1 MKTNW
6 NGKRVLIL
14 GAARQGLALARWLV
28 VHGAHV
34 TLSDM
39 RSADE
44 LRLVRESLAE
54 IQIDWALGGH
64 PLELLDTTDV
74 LCLSGGIP
82 LTLPIVAAAVSKG
95 IPLSNDSQ
103 IFMEV
108 VPCKTIGITGSAGKT
123 TTTTLVGRMAKLATA
138 DNRPQTAAESSAVS
152 RRRSFIGGNIG
163 DPLLNY
169 VDEMKPADIAILEL
183 SSFQLEQ
190 MTISPDIAAVLNI
203 TPNHLDRHGTMEAY
217 TTAKANILKYQSQDD
232 VAILGRDDHGAW
244 SLRDKVQGKL
254 LTFSMHDLDEGL
266 NGTYLHEG
274 LLNLRDGN
282 AYLPLM
288 LREKILLRGEHNVA
302 NVLAAF
308 AIGHAAGFPLD
319 AMLEAIEDFH
329 GVAHRLEFV
338 RELHGARWYNDSMA
352 SAPERTLAA
361 IRAFD
366 EPIVLML
373 GGRDKDLPWEEL
385 MQLVSERV
393 DHVVL
398 FGEAAEKIQKTVDS
412 LGLGEMRCT
421 LSRVNGL
428 HDAVIKAAEVAEA
441 GDVVLL
447 SPGGTSFDEFKD
459 FADRGERFRTWVQ
472 ELS

>member
-1 MKTNW
+1 
-6 NGKRVLIL
+6 
-14 GAARQGLALARWLV
+14 
-28 VHGAHV
+28 
-34 TLSDM
+34 M

-44 LRLVRESLAE
+44 LRVARESLAE
-54 IQIDWALGGH
+54 FQIDWALGGH
-64 PLELLDTTDV
+64 PLELLDSIDV
-74 LCLSGGIP
+74 LCLSGGVP
-82 LTLPIVAAAVSKG
+82 LTLPIVADAIKRG

-123 TTTTLVGRMAKLATA
+123 TTTTLVGRMAKNAYGEKA
-138 DNRPQTAAESSAVS
+138 Y
-152 RRRSFIGGNIG
+152 IGGNIG
-163 DPLLNY
+163 DPLINY
-169 VDEMKPADIAILEL
+169 VDNMQAGDVAILEL
-183 SSFQLEQ
+183 SSFQLDQ
-190 MTISPDIAAVLNI
+190 MTVSPNIAAILNI

-217 TTAKANILKYQSQDD
+217 TAAKARILEFQSKSD
-232 VAILGRDDHGAW
+232 VAILGRDDTGAW
-244 SLRDKVQGKL
+244 SLRNKVQGKL
-254 LTFSMHDLDEGL
+254 FTFSLHELDEGL
-266 NGTYLHEG
+266 NGAYLQDN

-282 AYLPLM
+282 AYLPLI

-308 AIGHAAGFPLD
+308 TIGHAAGFPLD
-319 AMLEAIEDFH
+319 AMLDAVEDFR

-338 RELHGARWYNDSMA
+338 RELHGVRWYNDSMA
-352 SAPERTLAA
+352 SAPERSTAA

-385 MQLVSERV
+385 MQLVNERV

-398 FGEAAEKIQKTVDS
+398 FGEAAEKIQRTVDD
-412 LGLGEMRCT
+412 LRLREKRFTVTRTDGLRE
-421 LSRVNGL
+421 
-428 HDAVIKAAEVAEA
+428 AVHKAAEIAES

-459 FADRGERFRTWVQ
+459 FAERGERFRTWVQ